1 MLDPKF
7 IRNNPNAVRAGIKA
21 KNMDDTVLDEFL
33 AADNLWRKAVTE
45 VDALKALR
53 NTVSEEISLMK
64 RNREDA
70 SEKIARMRE
79 VSNQIKEMDSE
90 VRMLEEKAQNAL
102 LYLPNLPH
110 ESVPVSQDES
120 GNRVVRTWGE
130 EPSFNFIP
138 LPHWDLTEKL
148 GLVDFERGTKL
159 AGSGFILYTGVGA
172 RLQRALFNWMVDF
185 HTERHGFKEV
195 LPPTLANR
203 ECMAGTG
210 QLPKFEFDMYRLPD
224 DDLFL
229 IPTAEVP
236 VTNVYREE
244 ILDGAEL
251 PIYLTAH
258 SKCFRREAGAA
269 GKDTRGLLRVHEF
282 DKVEMVKFTTPETSW
297 GELESL
303 TKSGEEVLQALGI
316 PYRVVLLSTGDMSF
330 SSAKTY
336 DLEAWAPG
344 VGQWLEVSSCSNFED
359 FQARRANI
367 RFRREPGAKPEFVH
381 TLNGSGIALPRTY
394 VAILE
399 NYQQADGSVVVPDV
413 LRPYMGGL
421 EVIEAAG

>member
-90 VRMLEEKAQNAL
+90 VRMLEENVQNAL

-120 GNRVVRTWGE
+120 GNRVVCTWGE

-185 HTERHGFKEV
+185 HAERHGFKEV

-203 ECMAGTG
+203 ECMVGTG

-367 RFRREPGAKPEFVH
+367 RFRREPGAKPVFVH
-381 TLNGSGIALPRTY
+381 TLNGSGVALPRTY

-399 NYQQADGSVVVPDV
+399 NYQKADGSVVVPDV